1 MKKKLVAL
9 VCALA
14 LLTGASLAVEA
25 PDETLDEASVEASVE
40 TSTAI
45 TYVDVPEDEWY
56 AEVVYEMTEKGLMSG
71 IGEGYFGPNDG
82 VNRAMVVT
90 VLWRLEGCPQPESMS
105 SFTDIDPE
113 DLENFWYAP
122 QAAWAKSV
130 GIANGYEDGTFHALD
145 LVTREQMASF
155 LYQYA
160 KYTGQPLAQGS
171 LGLFDDAYTVSEW
184 AVDAV
189 RHVVGMGIIQGDAW
203 GNLDPQGPTT
213 RAALATMLHRMMMEA
228 AG

>member
-1 MKKKLVAL
+1 MKRKLIAL
-9 VCALA
+9 LCALSLLSGSA
-14 LLTGASLAVEA
+14 LTAQAS
-25 PDETLDEASVEASVE
+25 S
-40 TSTAI
+40 
-45 TYVDVPEDEWY
+45 YVDVPDWEWY
-56 AEVVYEMTEKGLMSG
+56 ADVVEEMTEKGIMVG
-71 IGEGYFGPNDG
+71 IGEGYFGPNEK

-90 VLWRLEGCPQPESMS
+90 VLWRLEDCPQPETLE

-113 DLENFWYAP
+113 NTEVFWYAP

-130 GIANGYEDGTFHALD
+130 GIANGYEDGTFHGED

-160 KYTGQPLAQGS
+160 KYKGDPLARGS
-171 LGLFDDAYTVSEW
+171 LGLFNDAYLISEW

-189 RHVVGMGIIQGDAW
+189 KHVVGMGIVQGDTL

-213 RAALATMLHRMMMEA
+213 RAALASMLHRMLIPA
-228 AG
+228 VG